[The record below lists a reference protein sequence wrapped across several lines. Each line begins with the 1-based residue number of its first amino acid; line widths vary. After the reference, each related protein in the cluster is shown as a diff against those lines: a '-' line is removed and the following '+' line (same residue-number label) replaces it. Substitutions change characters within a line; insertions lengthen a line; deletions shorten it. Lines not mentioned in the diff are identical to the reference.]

1 MEYQLKITNM
11 VTKKETVFTDLN
23 DMSIGGDFYQFKIE
37 LPKDMEDGEYEWLL
51 YDSNGGFAGSGLMV
65 IGDYIDNKNE
75 YEGENPIYNVYG
87 E

>member
-37 LPKDMEDGEYEWLL
+37 LPEDMEDGEYEWLL
-51 YDSNGGFAGSGLMV
+51 
-65 IGDYIDNKNE
+65 
-75 YEGENPIYNVYG
+75 
-87 E
+87 

>member
-11 VTKKETVFTDLN
+11 VTKKETVFSNMEDL
-23 DMSIGGDFYQFKIE
+23 SSKGDYYKFSIE
-37 LPKDMEDGEYEWLL
+37 LPEGMEDGEYEWLL

-65 IGDYIDNKNE
+65 IGDYIENKNE
-75 YEGENPIYNVYG
+75 YEGDEPIYSVYG